1 MYFKLIFAAIFFGAS
16 VYLIVK
22 WIRSGTALAGNEL
35 VALPLLLPLMVLIPE
50 PCGLCLIRLSVYSSL
65 FGFYVFW
72 NGVLKR
78 GKKFEIPLFVFA
90 SGAMGAYEFVMWLFH
105 TGAGVH
111 ISGYFFLDVGLM
123 GLFFLYFYLMRTRHS
138 FLKNSISINRLL
150 ELAVVCC
157 AFEVLSGIGMG
168 VSIFC
173 KNCGW
178 GENVLLLLFMGLYV
192 WYIFYEKPLCLE
204 VKQLN
209 ELYVT
214 RRKYAP
220 TRGYGQLLED
230 DINGIADESIVEDS
244 RIIYALM
251 TLFEKEHLYRNM
263 DIKIANVALM
273 IGTNKTYLSR
283 ALNARLSK
291 NFCQF
296 VNYYRVRE
304 VCTRFLENPT
314 LEMRELGEMC
324 GFSSY
329 SNFSIVFKY
338 NTGFTPGDWGRMI
351 KLKLE
356 NNELV
361 SVDDYL
367 L

>member
-1 MYFKLIFAAIFFGAS
+1 M
-16 VYLIVK
+16 
-22 WIRSGTALAGNEL
+22 
-35 VALPLLLPLMVLIPE
+35 
-50 PCGLCLIRLSVYSSL
+50 
-65 FGFYVFW
+65 
-72 NGVLKR
+72 
-78 GKKFEIPLFVFA
+78 
-90 SGAMGAYEFVMWLFH
+90 
-105 TGAGVH
+105 
-111 ISGYFFLDVGLM
+111 
-123 GLFFLYFYLMRTRHS
+123 
-138 FLKNSISINRLL
+138 
-150 ELAVVCC
+150 
-157 AFEVLSGIGMG
+157 
-168 VSIFC
+168 
-173 KNCGW
+173 
-178 GENVLLLLFMGLYV
+178 LLLLFMGLYV